1 MFCLQFSF
9 VLFNFVISL
18 ITTMNSRLLQF
29 LNAEN
34 ITQAQF
40 ADSIGV
46 TRASIS
52 HIISGRNKPSYEFI
66 SVMMRKYPQLNPEW
80 LILGKGRMYN
90 DRPAQ
95 QTADISGE
103 DLLFPTDFDS
113 LGPALQETH
122 QQMTPVPS
130 RMNTGNIPDSQATAT
145 AVQKEE
151 YQASNPSP
159 AAAGATIGSPAPTSA
174 MNTMSR
180 PRSVSKIIVFFDDGT
195 FQEMRG

>member
-1 MFCLQFSF
+1 
-9 VLFNFVISL
+9 
-18 ITTMNSRLLQF
+18 MNSRLLQF

-66 SVMMRKYPQLNPEW
+66 SVMMKKYPQLNPEW

-90 DRPAQ
+90 DRPVQ
-95 QTADISGE
+95 QTADVPGGE

-113 LGPALQETH
+113 VGPALQETPR
-122 QQMTPVPS
+122 QMTPVPS
-130 RMNTGNIPDSQATAT
+130 RMNTGGLSDSQATAT
-145 AVQKEE
+145 AATTQNEE
-151 YQASNPSP
+151 YQSPGPSP
-159 AAAGATIGSPAPTSA
+159 APAGATTGSPMASSSA
-174 MNTMSR
+174 VTTTR

>member
-1 MFCLQFSF
+1 
-9 VLFNFVISL
+9 
-18 ITTMNSRLLQF
+18 MNSRLLQF

-66 SVMMRKYPQLNPEW
+66 SVMMKKYPQLNPEW

-95 QTADISGE
+95 QTSDVSGGE
-103 DLLFPTDFDS
+103 DLLFPTDFES
-113 LGPALQETH
+113 VGPTLQEPPR
-122 QQMTPVPS
+122 QMTPVPS
-130 RMNTGNIPDSQATAT
+130 RMNAGSLPDSQAA
-145 AVQKEE
+145 AAQNEE
-151 YQASNPSP
+151 YQSPGPSP
-159 AAAGATIGSPAPTSA
+159 APAVGVTAGSPMVSSAVTS
-174 MNTMSR
+174 SR